1 MKIKKTSYF
10 DAVYYFGNS
19 YILCDNI
26 PANDSDYF
34 EGLARLF
41 DDDEDAEIYQTFLS
55 DCSDEQVFY
64 LRARFG
70 LHFAYHSALGLW
82 VLLVTHSGTSWD
94 SVECYD
100 NGIAPESVYAF

>member
-41 DDDEDAEIYQTFLS
+41 DDDEDAEIYQN
-55 DCSDEQVFY
+55 
-64 LRARFG
+64 R
-70 LHFAYHSALGLW
+70 
-82 VLLVTHSGTSWD
+82 
-94 SVECYD
+94 
-100 NGIAPESVYAF
+100 